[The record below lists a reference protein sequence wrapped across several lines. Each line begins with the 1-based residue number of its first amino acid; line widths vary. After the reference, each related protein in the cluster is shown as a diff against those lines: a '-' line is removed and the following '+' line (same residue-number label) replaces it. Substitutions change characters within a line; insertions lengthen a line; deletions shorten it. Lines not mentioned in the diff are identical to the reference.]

1 MVRTRSGTEVHVT
14 HPKDAED
21 EDEGTNG
28 GGAND
33 ARDVEMET
41 CGEDENQTT
50 GDETT
55 KEYGYSI
62 VLYVYHV
69 SPANE
74 SDEGR
79 DGYKCSDDEFV
90 KIKKDSKEERK
101 KMDVDMNFFLK
112 LKMQRR

>member
-55 KEYGYSI
+55 NN
-62 VLYVYHV
+62 LYNVTVYYEGHFV
-69 SPANE
+69 MSLISPTQ
-74 SDEGR
+74 
-79 DGYKCSDDEFV
+79 V
-90 KIKKDSKEERK
+90 I
-101 KMDVDMNFFLK
+101 
-112 LKMQRR
+112 

>member
-1 MVRTRSGTEVHVT
+1 MVRTRLGIEVHVT
-14 HPKDAED
+14 HPKDA

-55 KEYGYSI
+55 
-62 VLYVYHV
+62 
-69 SPANE
+69 
-74 SDEGR
+74 
-79 DGYKCSDDEFV
+79 
-90 KIKKDSKEERK
+90 
-101 KMDVDMNFFLK
+101 
-112 LKMQRR
+112 